1 MEKYHIL
8 LSCNEKLVAKFKME
22 KFFIVLNGLQQGPFT
37 IEQLVGKGINSSTLV
52 WTEKLDNWVEAKNI
66 EDLKEIIRNSPPP
79 IPDFVHKSLRNEA
92 NKRVNAILL
101 AKEIK
106 INFKLVLSALV
117 IGIIS
122 YPIHY
127 SMNDGFAHQSISNK
141 LHDSYA
147 LSNQMYDQLSKEE
160 QQKTLSDYNE
170 LERESEALGYDRN
183 NMEHLNLTP
192 LGYHEKQYHII
203 ASDSF
208 MPSIKTFLISI
219 LLLIS
224 VRYLYKGVKWVK
236 INSKTRL

>member
-8 LSCNEKLVAKFKME
+8 HSFNKKLVAKFKME

-37 IEQLVGKGINSSTLV
+37 IEQLVDKGINSSTLV

-79 IPDFVHKSLRNEA
+79 IPNFVHKSLRNEA
-92 NKRVNAILL
+92 NKPVNAILF

-106 INFKLVLSALV
+106 INFKLVLCALI
-117 IGIIS
+117 IGVIS

-127 SMNDGFAHQSISNK
+127 SMNDGFAHQSIFNR
-141 LHDSYA
+141 LHDSYTFFGPI
-147 LSNQMYDQLSKEE
+147 YDQLTKEE
-160 QQKTLSDYNE
+160 QQKISQE
-170 LERESEALGYDRN
+170 HGVLERESEALGYN
-183 NMEHLNLTP
+183 SSNLEHLSLTP
-192 LGYHEKQYHII
+192 LGFHEKQYKKA

-208 MPSIKTFLISI
+208 LPAIKTFLISI

-224 VRYLYKGVKWVK
+224 SRYLYKGIKWVNV
-236 INSKTRL
+236 NSKTRI